1 MLIESAEGE
10 IAPRYNSSSM
20 DDVDS
25 IKTRTMNPLAA
36 VHGQL
41 DAIAEQLRLLRI
53 PLSPLLSVE
62 DAAQALGVS
71 RKTVDRL
78 IADERLPVVSIESGR
93 GDQRIKRI
101 QASDLQQ
108 FIETRKHP
116 AGRET
121 SRKHR
126 RRVSAKAIRV
136 PDVRLG

>member
-1 MLIESAEGE
+1 
-10 IAPRYNSSSM
+10 M
-20 DDVDS
+20 DETEPSTTQTACDL
-25 IKTRTMNPLAA
+25 LAID
-36 VHGQL
+36 GQL
-41 DAIAEQLRLLRI
+41 TAIAEQLRLLRI
-53 PLSPLLSVE
+53 PLSPLLSIE
-62 DAAQALGVS
+62 DAAQSLGVS

-93 GDQRIKRI
+93 GNQRIKRI

-121 SRKHR
+121 SRQHR
-126 RRVSAKAIRV
+126 RRVSAKSIRV

>member
-1 MLIESAEGE
+1 
-10 IAPRYNSSSM
+10 M
-20 DDVDS
+20 DDKNT
-25 IKTRTMNPLAA
+25 IKTQTNRLSSAIELELN
-36 VHGQL
+36 
-41 DAIAEQLRLLRI
+41 AIAEQLRLLRI
-53 PLSPLLSVE
+53 PLSPLLSIE
-62 DAAQALGVS
+62 DAAQTLGIS

-78 IADERLPVVSIESGR
+78 IADERLPVISLESGR

-121 SRKHR
+121 SRQHR
-126 RRVSAKAIRV
+126 RRVSTKSIRV